1 MVLRIGRKTH
11 VPHKFFCVSRARRR
25 VVWPRAMASAP
36 RSSVCTPL
44 QPHAAAVNT
53 MAGAQDMST
62 RVMLLSTAKAGATLV
77 LRLMFAHLNLTAEAL
92 AYGNYTHYPLK
103 YGHDT
108 FDKQPGRTP
117 PRSIESLRV
126 CASSRWTCIAI
137 VRSPMDRAVSSYIHS
152 MTIFHRNGH
161 HFGELREAACGKSN
175 HNWAPP
181 CLMNAS
187 FRTFVKALELRAHRG
202 TRSPSDNHFMPQA
215 KAGFSMPGVLMVPIE
230 SLPGAYSCPP
240 WDRVHPERLA
250 LLEPPAPLKHYK
262 VHNESA
268 VVNDP
273 LDWEWPRLKAAV
285 DAHATP
291 PYSSFFSNA
300 TFCREAIGCTL
311 RRDLELYARMCSQPW
326 IDTCAPSRAACDK
339 EMQRWR
345 NLCGIDLTELLHAA
359 TTTTTRAAAAA
370 AAATATNSADSL
382 PPPPPSSKLPSR
394 SQSPHHEPP
403 HEEKDMRPAAS
414 SHLTSTT
421 GQKAQTAKP
430 SPAPP
435 H

>member
-1 MVLRIGRKTH
+1 M
-11 VPHKFFCVSRARRR
+11 P
-25 VVWPRAMASAP
+25 VVGSCGMASAP

-44 QPHAAAVNT
+44 QPHAAAVNKT
-53 MAGAQDMST
+53 YGAQDMST
-62 RVMLLSTAKAGATLV
+62 RVMLLSTPKAGATLV
-77 LRLMFAHLNLTAEAL
+77 LRLMFAHLNLTAEAI
-92 AYGNYTHYPLK
+92 AYGNYTFYPLA
-103 YGHDT
+103 YGHDN
-108 FDKQPGRTP
+108 FGKQPGRTP
-117 PRSIESLRV
+117 PSSIESLRV
-126 CASSRWTCIAI
+126 CESSRWTCIAI

-152 MTIFHRNGH
+152 MNFFDGIGR
-161 HFGELREAACGKSN
+161 HFGELREVACGKGNHNGN

-202 TRSPSDNHFMPQA
+202 TRSHADSHFMPQA
-215 KAGFSMPGVLMVPIE
+215 IAGFSMPGVLMVPIE

-359 TTTTTRAAAAA
+359 ATTTTTAAIA
-370 AAATATNSADSL
+370 
-382 PPPPPSSKLPSR
+382 
-394 SQSPHHEPP
+394 EP
-403 HEEKDMRPAAS
+403 AS
-414 SHLTSTT
+414 
-421 GQKAQTAKP
+421 
-430 SPAPP
+430 
-435 H
+435 